1 MYNKR
6 LKIFSFVILA
16 LISVYAVSCVDSLNT
31 SPIDDNVVT
40 SAQVFETPENF
51 QKVLAKMYAG
61 LATTGQQGPAGQP
74 DIQGIDEGFSS
85 YIRQYWVHQVLS
97 TDEGVVAWNDPG
109 LPQFNSHSW
118 GASNDFVRAMYSRLY
133 YQITL
138 ANEFI
143 REAQDRDEA
152 VVQEYLTEVRF
163 LRALSYLHAFDL
175 YGGNIPFVTESD
187 PIGSYMP
194 DPTNAEE
201 LFNYI
206 ESELLAIEG
215 DLPTPRGNDYGR
227 ADQGAAW
234 ALLAK
239 LYLNAEVYTGVNR
252 YEDALTYASRVIDQ
266 GGYSLADNY
275 EHLFMT
281 DSDKSNEEIIF
292 AVRFDGDSMRTFG
305 GTTFIIHAAVGGN
318 MDASEFGIGG
328 GWAGHRATPE
338 FVSLFEENEDGWA
351 DKRALFHTDG
361 QTLEIEAI
369 GQFTDGYALTKWKNV
384 SSTGQPGKNNEFVDT
399 DFPMLRLADIYL
411 IFAEAAVRTGM
422 ETDRALSLVNELRER
437 AYGDA
442 SGAITSADLD
452 LDFIIDERGR
462 ELYWE
467 GHRRTDLRRF
477 GLFTSG
483 EYTWSWKGG
492 SQDGSAT
499 GDHFN
504 LFPIPSADLNENLNL
519 TQNPG
524 YN

>member
-1 MYNKR
+1 MFNNS
-6 LKIFSFVILA
+6 LKIISFLILA
-16 LISVYAVSCVDSLNT
+16 LVSLYAVSCVDSLNT
-31 SPIDDNVVT
+31 SPIDENVVT
-40 SAQVFETPENF
+40 SNQVFENPENF
-51 QKVLAKMYAG
+51 KRVLAKMYAG
-61 LATTGQQGPAGQP
+61 LAVTGQQGPAGQP

-85 YIRQYWVHQVLS
+85 YIRQYWVHQVIS
-97 TDEGVVAWNDPG
+97 TDEAVVAWNDPG
-109 LPQFNSHSW
+109 LPQFNSQSW

-152 VVQEYLTEVRF
+152 VVQDYLTEARF

-175 YGGNIPFVTESD
+175 YGGNIPFVTEED

-194 DPTNAEE
+194 EPTTAEE
-201 LFNYI
+201 LFSYI

-215 DLPTPRGNDYGR
+215 DLPTPQSNDYGR

-234 ALLAK
+234 ALLSK
-239 LYLNAEVYTGVNR
+239 LYLNAELYIGVNR
-252 YEDALTYASRVIDQ
+252 YDDALTYAARVIDQ

-281 DSDKSNEEIIF
+281 DSDQTSDEIIF

-305 GTTFIIHAAVGGN
+305 GTTFIINAAVGGN
-318 MDASEFGIGG
+318 MDASQYGIGG
-328 GWAGHRATPE
+328 GWAGHRVTPE
-338 FVSLFEENEDGWA
+338 FVSLFEETEGGWA

-361 QTLEIEAI
+361 QDLVIENI
-369 GQFTDGYALTKWKNV
+369 GQFTEGYAVTKWRNV
-384 SSTGQPGKNNEFVDT
+384 SSAGQPGKNNEFVDT
-399 DFPMLRLADIYL
+399 DFPMLRLADVYL
-411 IFAEAAVRTGM
+411 IFAEAAIKTGTEM
-422 ETDRALSLVNELRER
+422 DRALSLVNELRER
-437 AYGDA
+437 AYGND
-442 SGAITSADLD
+442 SGHISLNDLN

-477 GLFTSG
+477 NLFTSG
-483 EYTWSWKGG
+483 EYIWSWKGG
-492 SQDGSAT
+492 NQEGSGTA
-499 GDHFN
+499 DHFN